1 MQLHYQF
8 HCFSILSHPNII
20 YYPLKKGHGPQEIGK
35 YTIKDFEKRSKAKCF
50 EKSKSKETIFEKRYL
65 RSRILQRQ
73 PVKKNTLKEKSLRKG
88 KLCAKNLKKLP
99 QMTLHE
105 KMEAAAEEA
114 SGDED
119 QAAENLKKSMTAAEK
134 QSAWTKHQTHLKH
147 NPKEQKALQKASK
160 HEKGIAA
167 AKWLMQKDG
176 KKYLTV
182 AAKVAASQALK
193 KAEEWMSERA
203 ILKQWSP
210 EELQAHLASGRV
222 VWREDPWTPGVY
234 EYQDTQ
240 KWSRELEVKR
250 QKKWESGCD
259 HDPDEDAQDHF
270 QQLYDTEAM
279 SLGVADIGSYKGKGS
294 SLGKGKHALGKGK
307 GKGKGNRDPTQ
318 LAIEDG
324 AVEDGDEEEEED
336 EEEQVKEALKKVRK
350 ARDMITTTQSNL
362 EEALKKAKSQL
373 STKGKGNALQQQL
386 KLEKQLKALKEV
398 LLKKTHTSNGLKKLL
413 GEVAT
418 VIRAAKDEVKE
429 LQQLAN
435 RANSVSGKSKSSKGS
450 KK

>member
-1 MQLHYQF
+1 MAPKKVGNIKPQTLKKVL
-8 HCFSILSHPNII
+8 LSKPLTKGQKLEALRKVKAKNIQKNKS
-20 YYPLKKGHGPQEIGK
+20 LKKGTSGAGSS
-35 YTIKDFEKRSKAKCF
+35 KDKA
-50 EKSKSKETIFEKRYL
+50 
-65 RSRILQRQ
+65 
-73 PVKKNTLKEKSLRKG
+73 VKKNTLKKQPLKKG
-88 KLCAKNLKKLP
+88 KLCAKNLNKLP

-134 QSAWTKHQTHLKH
+134 QSVWSKHQTHLKH

-160 HEKGIAA
+160 QEKGIAA

-176 KKYLTV
+176 KKYLTT

-193 KAEEWMSERA
+193 KAEQWMSERA
-203 ILKQWSP
+203 ILKRWSP
-210 EELQAHLASGRV
+210 EELQAHLGSGRV

-240 KWSRELEVKR
+240 NWSREVEMKR

-259 HDPDEDAQDHF
+259 HDPDEDAQAQF
-270 QQLYDTEAM
+270 QQLYDNEAM
-279 SLGVADIGSYKGKGS
+279 SLGVADIGSYKGKGP
-294 SLGKGKHALGKGK
+294 SLGKGNHALGKGK
-307 GKGKGNRDPTQ
+307 AKGKGKRHPTQ

-324 AVEDGDEEEEED
+324 SVEDDEDEEEEED
-336 EEEQVKEALKKVRK
+336 EDEQVKKALKKVRK
-350 ARDMITTTQSNL
+350 ARDMVTTTQSNL

-386 KLEKQLKALKEV
+386 KLEKHLKALKEV
-398 LLKKTHTSNGLKKLL
+398 LLKKTHTSTGLKKLL

-418 VIRAAKDEVKE
+418 VIKTAKDEVKE

-435 RANSVSGKSKSSKGS
+435 RAKSVSGNSKSSSRGS
-450 KK
+450 NK

>member
-1 MQLHYQF
+1 MAPKKLGNTQ
-8 HCFSILSHPNII
+8 SKT
-20 YYPLKKGHGPQEIGK
+20 LKKGQKPNALK
-35 YTIKDFEKRSKAKCF
+35 KAKA
-50 EKSKSKETIFEKRYL
+50 KKPSLKKGTSGQGSSKDK
-65 RSRILQRQ
+65 

-362 EEALKKAKSQL
+362 EEALKKAKSQP